1 MNERNSSAGVYG
13 DSLLGKNI
21 TIINRQLQKIYKMPV
36 QMLVY
41 NSKHVSV
48 LYHHN
53 AVQGQNTRLANQSS
67 ENVTMVKYPETKTN
81 WNYIHC

>member
-1 MNERNSSAGVYG
+1 MNEWNSSAGVYG

-21 TIINRQLQKIYKMPV
+21 NIINTQLQKIYEMPV

-41 NSKHVSV
+41 NSKHMSV

-53 AVQGQNTRLANQSS
+53 AGQGQNTRLANQSS
-67 ENVTMVKYPETKTN
+67 ENVTMVKYPETKPN
-81 WNYIHC
+81 